1 VTKPEVGVV
10 VPSHTSRYLPYALLS
25 LTAQTVETEVVVVD
39 DGSPDREVSR
49 LAREF
54 GFRFVRNASSE
65 GPPTARN
72 VGVDALHQPWIV
84 NLDADNIAAPRFA
97 EELLRTAKRGRKIGI
112 AYSRAIQF
120 GEATG
125 PYEPVM
131 RRLPEH
137 LGRANFID
145 ASSMFA
151 REAWREAGGWDPDAF
166 PYSDWDFWLSI
177 VERGWR
183 LGFEPRYLLA
193 YRVRSSGILR
203 STARQ
208 EFERAQRYIRRK
220 HHRYLTEHDPDR
232 FRYVIPRAICYVQRQ
247 LDAQNAPDASMI
259 QATPVVIVGTSS
271 RSLRQDLLDTLSELR
286 MKVVSFVDV
295 PSDTTSPDVC
305 GFAGSGLP
313 KRMFAAF
320 RMGARAAVVS
330 RIDGPDRERLAGLVE
345 EAGFLLPILRHPRSR
360 VSSTA
365 HLGAGTLVA
374 DNARVGAGAHIGRLV
389 DISSNALVKPYA
401 KVLDC
406 VSLSRAAEVG
416 ERATICR
423 YADVGEYAKICTDVV
438 VGERA
443 RIPAGA
449 VVTQDVGP
457 GWTSV
462 GRKDFP

>member
-1 VTKPEVGVV
+1 VTNPSVGVV
-10 VPSHTSRYLPYALLS
+10 VPSHTSRYLRYALLS
-25 LTAQTVETEVVVVD
+25 LTAQTVEPEVVVVD

-54 GFRFVRNASSE
+54 GFRFVRNPSSE

-72 VGVDALHQPWIV
+72 VGIDALHQPWII
-84 NLDADNIAAPRFA
+84 NLDADNLAAPRFV
-97 EELLRTAKRGRKIGI
+97 ELLQRAAESRRRIGI

-131 RRLPEH
+131 RRLPLH

-151 REAWREAGGWDPDAF
+151 RDAWREAGGWDPDAF
-166 PYSDWDFWLSI
+166 PLSDWDFWLSI

-193 YRVRSSGILR
+193 YRVRSSSILR

-208 EFERAQRYIRRK
+208 EFERAKRYIRGK
-220 HHRYLTEHDPDR
+220 HRRFLTEHDPDR
-232 FRYVIPRAICYVQRQ
+232 FRYVISRAICYMQRKF
-247 LDAQNAPDASMI
+247 DTRNAPNASTS
-259 QATPVVIVGTSS
+259 QPTPVVIVDTSS
-271 RSLRQDLLDTLSELR
+271 DSLGQDLLDTLTEVR
-286 MKVVSFVDV
+286 MRVVSFVDD
-295 PSDTTSPDVC
+295 PSDSTSPVR
-305 GFAGSGLP
+305 GFAGSRLP
-313 KRMFAAF
+313 KRLFAAF

-330 RIDGPDRERLAGLVE
+330 SIDGRDRERLAGLAE

-365 HLGAGTLVA
+365 QLRAGTLVA
-374 DNARVGAGAHIGRLV
+374 DNASVGARADIGTLV
-389 DISSNALVKPYA
+389 VISSNAVVEPDA
-401 KVLDC
+401 KIHDC
-406 VSLSRAAEVG
+406 VSLSRGAQVG
-416 ERATICR
+416 ERSTIGR
-423 YADVGEYAKICTDVV
+423 YADVGEYAKIHSDVV
-438 VGERA
+438 VGEHA

-449 VVTQDVGP
+449 VVSQDIQP

-462 GRKDFP
+462 GRNTSP